1 MTFSNLKKA
10 VNTKTKDKTIPL
22 KMDKEVF
29 ARITLSAQFRK
40 IDMKLVFTY
49 PLGPLPWSIADA
61 YGMPRKTNKATLTKT
76 IVKDIP
82 PVDKYPSD
90 AVSIFD
96 GMAVLLK
103 FQPASNSNF
112 RAVLKSLFNTFTS
125 PISDCIHV
133 IFDVYRNNSIS
144 YLERQRQ
151 SAGAVEGV
159 QYKNIL
165 PSFPVKSWA
174 KVMSTSNN
182 KEEVVKFLV
191 SAWKNAE
198 FSAQLNGRTLYI
210 TEGSACWK
218 ITQSTCEEIL
228 DLKCNHEE
236 ADTRMI
242 LHAKYANGQVVIHS
256 DETDVFILLLGYSE
270 IIPNSFIKLGKG
282 AKSRIIDIQSI
293 RSSLLQNVQPEFHL
307 H

>member
-1 MTFSNLKKA
+1 
-10 VNTKTKDKTIPL
+10 
-22 KMDKEVF
+22 
-29 ARITLSAQFRK
+29 
-40 IDMKLVFTY
+40 MKLLFTY

-82 PVDKYPSD
+82 PVDQCPSD

-96 GMAVLLK
+96 GMAVLQK

-112 RAVLKSLFNTFTS
+112 RAVSKSLFNTFTS
-125 PISDCIHV
+125 PVSVHV
-133 IFDVYRNNSIS
+133 IFDVCRNNTIK
-144 YLERQRQ
+144 YLERQRR
-151 SAGAVEGV
+151 SAGAVEGI
-159 QYKNIL
+159 QHKNIL
-165 PSFPVKSWA
+165 PSFLVKSWA

-191 SAWKNAE
+191 SVWKKAE

-218 ITQSTCEEIL
+218 IIQSTCEEIL

-236 ADTRMI
+236 AERMI
-242 LHAKYANGQVVIHS
+242 LHAKYANGPVVIHS
-256 DETDVFILLLGYSE
+256 
-270 IIPNSFIKLGKG
+270 N
-282 AKSRIIDIQSI
+282 RC
-293 RSSLLQNVQPEFHL
+293 FHPPSWV